1 MVHGYKAFEKDW
13 TCLDKQYTCP
23 GLFEEEGKLEICRN
37 GIHFCR
43 NLIDCFNYYPFP
55 IAELLK

>member
-23 GLFEEEGKLEICRN
+23 GLFEEEGN
-37 GIHFCR
+37 
-43 NLIDCFNYYPFP
+43 
-55 IAELLK
+55 